1 MAPNMKLL
9 QRTLLMLLV
18 SITGVLFYANR
29 ALLTSTYDAIYWKDR
44 FEHSQWQLPLSPR
57 TIGDNGLYAYEGYQL
72 ASGMDPTKYNAEI
85 PPLGKYVIGAVIA
98 VSGNGSW
105 YGVATSM
112 LMCILFFILTKK
124 ALKNTLLALAATT
137 WLASDPLLVSQWP
150 ATMLDSL
157 HLASLLLFF
166 ILLEKSVRR
175 KQTILSIAISGI
187 ALGIFS
193 SIKYPIFSVIL
204 FAAAQYYIW
213 RKTQSICNAIT
224 FCLAAFLT
232 YLVFYARY
240 FLLGHT
246 FLEWLGVQKWMFTFW
261 YNGQLEAN
269 VGSVWT
275 TLLVNRYQNL
285 FTNLWGSV
293 SEWSAAWPVIT
304 ILSGYVVFRFI
315 RRKKYRKSSWE
326 FIMGTSVIAIML
338 VYTIIS
344 FWTRYLLIILPFL
357 YLGAATAIR
366 TLKNKALAVVCILG
380 IVLLNGYASWH
391 IIFRTPEADVQQFMY
406 DWKNGFF
413 QDMYERFTIGAKAKT
428 DRYVFLQTMQK
439 FMRDGEIE
447 SADITIPSVA
457 WQQFSSPQYIDLGV
471 TYHTR
476 NLGWVSQTIRLPVVN
491 ENGQWRI
498 PWQMNYFIPGLAP
511 GDTLKTTVIP
521 AKRGSIIDGNGQIL
535 AGDVPG
541 FMIWVTPKLV
551 DTTKEQAML
560 QYLETIFGGL
570 PRFSA
575 VNFYH
580 RYSVNSQPDRPVP
593 IGVLPLTQPI
603 QSGLLSYPGISLTP
617 ATGRYETAKSGLVG
631 NTHFTECCSYLY
643 TTTTYDGISG
653 LEKTYNEKLKGQNGG
668 SLVIINNTGQIMKTL
683 IENNKIDGENVSL

>member
-9 QRTLLMLLV
+9 QKTLLLLLV

-29 ALLTSTYDAIYWKDR
+29 ALLTSTYDAAYWKDR

-72 ASGMDPTKYNAEI
+72 AHGMDPTKYNAEI
-85 PPLGKYVIGAVIA
+85 PPFGKYVIGAVIA

-105 YGVATSM
+105 YGVATA
-112 LMCILFFILTKK
+112 LLIWILFFLL
-124 ALKNTLLALAATT
+124 ARNVLKNTTLAIAATT
-137 WLASDPLLVSQWP
+137 WLAFDPLLISQWT

-157 HLASLLLFF
+157 HLIFLLLFF
-166 ILLEKSVRR
+166 ILLSEYGKRKPIMLSVV
-175 KQTILSIAISGI
+175 LPGI
-187 ALGIFS
+187 ALGAFS
-193 SIKYPIFSVIL
+193 AVKFPVLSVIL
-204 FAAAQYYIW
+204 AAAGCYYLWQKRRVIPHIIIFLF
-213 RKTQSICNAIT
+213 TAVAVYI
-224 FCLAAFLT
+224 LT
-232 YLVFYARY
+232 YTTY
-240 FLLGHT
+240 FLAGHT
-246 FLEWLGVQKWMFTFW
+246 FLDWLRVQKWMFAFYTDSRLQS
-261 YNGQLEAN
+261 NI
-269 VGSVWT
+269 GSIWT
-275 TLLVNRYQNL
+275 TLLANRSQNL
-285 FTNLWGSV
+285 FTTRWQSEPEWSV
-293 SEWSAAWPVIT
+293 SWPIATLCCLPVVYHIMQQNNKQRLFFLT
-304 ILSGYVVFRFI
+304 ISFSTLC
-315 RRKKYRKSSWE
+315 
-326 FIMGTSVIAIML
+326 IAL
-338 VYTIIS
+338 LYTFTP
-344 FWTRYLLIILPFL
+344 FWTRYLLLIIPFL
-357 YLGAATAIR
+357 YLAAAAV
-366 TLKNKALAVVCILG
+366 LKTIKIKWVAALCIMG
-380 IVLLNGYASWH
+380 FIVANGYASWH
-391 IIFRTPEADVQQFMY
+391 IIFPTPEADIRQFVY

-447 SADITIPSVA
+447 STDITIPSVA
-457 WQQFSSPQYIDLGV
+457 WQQFSSPQYIHLGV

-476 NLGWVSQTIRLPVVN
+476 NLGEVSQTVRLPVVN

-498 PWQMNYFIPGLAP
+498 PWQMNYFIPGLVP
-511 GDTLKTTVIP
+511 GDTLKTTIIP

-580 RYSVNSQPDRPVP
+580 RYSVNSRPDWPVP
-593 IGVLPLTQPI
+593 IGVLSLDQQTR
-603 QSGLLSYPGISLTP
+603 SALLSYSGISLTP
-617 ATGRYETAKSGLVG
+617 SIGRYETAQSGFVG

-643 TTTTYDGISG
+643 TITTYDGISG

-668 SLVIINNTGQIMKTL
+668 SLVIVNNTGQIMRTL
-683 IENNKIDGENVSL
+683 IENKKIDGEDVSL